1 MNTSPFKPF
10 VLVNP
15 NSSNGRTG
23 RIWPEFSSRLEEYL
37 GTFDHAFTEH
47 RGHGTDLVR
56 KALGKGFD
64 LIVSVGGDGTHNE
77 VTNGFFDGLEP
88 VNPEAAMAIA
98 TSGTG
103 GDLRK
108 TLGLA
113 AGPHAALETLPGDAT
128 APIDVGRFTYCNSKG
143 DPAMGYF
150 INVLSFG
157 IGGLVDQKVN
167 STTKVLGGKTSFFI
181 ATLRA
186 LSRFRRQEVQ
196 LSLDG
201 GPAAT
206 LQIHNVAV
214 ANGRYFGGGMMIAP
228 EANMSDGRF
237 EVVSF
242 VDMSTPSFMS
252 LASSIYKGTHL
263 SHPRVLHSRA
273 SRIDATSKDN
283 VLLDVD
289 GEQPGS
295 LPLTIENLPGKIRL
309 KVAPQ

>member
-1 MNTSPFKPF
+1 MSSSFFKPF

-23 RIWPEFSSRLEEYL
+23 RIWPEFSSCIQEHL
-37 GTFDHAFTEH
+37 GTYEHAFTEH
-47 RGHGTDLVR
+47 RGHGSILVR
-56 KALGKGFD
+56 EALAKGFD

-77 VTNGFFDGLEP
+77 VINGFFDGCEL
-88 VNPEAAMAIA
+88 VNPDAAIAVA

-103 GDLRK
+103 GDFRK

-113 AGPHAALETLPGDAT
+113 AGPHAALETLSGDT
-128 APIDVGRFTYCNSKG
+128 TTPIDVGRFTYKNTNG
-143 DPAMGYF
+143 DSAMGYF
-150 INVLSFG
+150 LNVLSFG

-167 STTKVLGGKTSFFI
+167 STTKALGGKTSFFI

-186 LSRFRRQEVQ
+186 LSQFRRQTVE

-201 GPAAT
+201 GPATT
-206 LQIHNVAV
+206 LQIHNIAV

-228 EANMSDGRF
+228 DADMSDGQF

-273 SRIDATSKDN
+273 SRIEALSEDL

-295 LPLTIENLPGKIRL
+295 LPLVIENLPGKIRL
-309 KVAPQ
+309 KVAPL